1 MYQSYYITFSVN
13 YLSAGLIVCNIYIR
27 VEIITSNNY
36 ILAEFVN
43 IVKAYNNIKFIKN

>member
-13 YLSAGLIVCNIYIR
+13 YLSAGLIVCNIYIC
-27 VEIITSNNY
+27 VEIITNNY